1 MWLKLCLCVCGPASH
16 LFLIFRL
23 RFSFFQKVVFD
34 CGSVFTVT
42 CLKERRGKDRKH
54 LPSATGDRPAG
65 NTHTHTHTGTL
76 YPRRLCTGQVT
87 QRDWYII
94 QTSTL
99 AVVQGGGVA

>member
-34 CGSVFTVT
+34 CGAVFTVT

-65 NTHTHTHTGTL
+65 NTHTPTHT
-76 YPRRLCTGQVT
+76 QVHY
-87 QRDWYII
+87 DIPGDC
-94 QTSTL
+94 
-99 AVVQGGGVA
+99 VQVR

>member
-1 MWLKLCLCVCGPASH
+1 MPQVWVHFCLESTLLYVVKVV
-16 LFLIFRL
+16 IFRL

-76 YPRRLCTGQVT
+76 
-87 QRDWYII
+87 
-94 QTSTL
+94 
-99 AVVQGGGVA
+99 

>member
-23 RFSFFQKVVFD
+23 RFSFFQKIVFD

-65 NTHTHTHTGTL
+65 NTHTHTHT
-76 YPRRLCTGQVT
+76 QVHY
-87 QRDWYII
+87 DIPGDC
-94 QTSTL
+94 
-99 AVVQGGGVA
+99 VQVR